1 MSETRKHY
9 MLKLVG
15 RCMVFALCAIACIRS
30 PEIFGVLE
38 GWNFFREFSWLHV
51 LWLLWM
57 ADMLPQL
64 IPYPNHV
71 PLGSTKLFARRFR
84 PGKITPDPEA
94 LRSFI
99 RKENRGAALVF
110 AVWCALLA
118 VIGLCWHRGL
128 FGKPVLF
135 LICVFFYVCDLIC
148 VLIWCP
154 FRLMMGNRC
163 CTTCRIFNWD
173 HLMMFS
179 PLFFLGGFYGLSLAA
194 TATLAF
200 LLWEW
205 MLLRHPERFWER
217 TNAALR
223 CASCTDKLCTQYCP
237 KRTEK

>member
-1 MSETRKHY
+1 MSETRKRY
-9 MLKLVG
+9 FCKLVG

-38 GWNFFREFSWLHV
+38 GWNFFREISWLHV

-64 IPYPNHV
+64 IPYPNRV

-84 PGKITPDPEA
+84 PGKITPDPDA

-118 VIGLCWHRGL
+118 VIGFCHQKGL
-128 FGKPVLF
+128 VSRPVLF

-179 PLFFLGGFYGLSLAA
+179 PLFFLGGF
-194 TATLAF
+194 
-200 LLWEW
+200 
-205 MLLRHPERFWER
+205 
-217 TNAALR
+217 
-223 CASCTDKLCTQYCP
+223 
-237 KRTEK
+237 

>member
-1 MSETRKHY
+1 MSQMRKRY
-9 MLKLVG
+9 MWKLAG
-15 RCMVFALCAIACIRS
+15 RCAVFVLCAIACVMS
-30 PEIFGVLE
+30 PEVFGVLE
-38 GWNFFREFSWLHV
+38 GMNFFRELSLLHV
-51 LWLLWM
+51 LWLVWII
-57 ADMLPQL
+57 DMLPQ
-64 IPYPNHV
+64 IVPYPNRV

-84 PGKITPDPEA
+84 PGKGDPNHEA
-94 LRSFI
+94 LRQFMA
-99 RKENRGAALVF
+99 KETRSAYLVF

-118 VIGLCWHRGL
+118 VIGLCYRQGL

-135 LICVFFYVCDLIC
+135 LISVFFYVCDLIC

-179 PLFFLGGFYGLSLAA
+179 PLIFMGGFYAMSLVIPAA
-194 TATLAF
+194 LAW
-200 LLWEW
+200 LIWEISVL
-205 MLLRHPERFWER
+205 MHPERFWER

-237 KRTEK
+237 GKKK